1 MSEVRQVI
9 VTNMINGNISIRKPH
24 LGLNRQWQQF
34 GQKMR
39 IPFDILEEA
48 MWDTGVKNLFTSG
61 YLYIESLKDKIDL
74 GLEPEGVTEPV
85 NIINLDPKKMEEMWK
100 NLPLDVF
107 KVQFGKLTKVQADS
121 LIEYAITNSIVDT
134 AKCSWVKEVTKKDI
148 LKAISTRE
156 DVAAAE
162 KAEAAKRNH

>member
-9 VTNMINGNISIRKPH
+9 VTNMINGNVSIRKPH
-24 LGLNRQWQQF
+24 LGLNRQWQKF

-48 MWDTGVKNLFTSG
+48 LWDSGVRNMFESG
-61 YLYIESLKDKIDL
+61 YLYIENLQDKKDL
-74 GLEPEGVTEPV
+74 GLEPEDATEPV

-100 NLPLDVF
+100 SLPLDVF
-107 KVQFGKLTKVQADS
+107 KAQFGKLTKVQADS
-121 LIEYAITNSIVDT
+121 LIEYAITNKIVNTD
-134 AKCSWVKEVTKKDI
+134 KCSWVKEVTKKDI

-156 DVAAAE
+156 DMAALD
-162 KAEAAKRNH
+162 KAEAAKRK